1 MTTQLQAKPGDLYIN
16 ASRSAL
22 KYVTPERDVIVEPVD
37 ANGFTRIYVDV
48 TPSAAAE
55 HMTRSR
61 RFIMLCAVI
70 IFIATIALIRVVG
83 SFLES
88 NNAIWIIPLAACC
101 SVSPLISVYGRDVY
115 DKFLAPTS
123 HYIVVRNNTAPD
135 VRNDTSVN
143 VVRRLKLGS
152 FIEARVVSQAKPR
165 TIDAPGASSEYDA
178 ISMVVVLLNA
188 RKHTCSEDTL
198 GLINQAINAI
208 LEERNENDVVSRY
221 NLALAAVD
229 RDNDPQA

>member
-1 MTTQLQAKPGDLYIN
+1 MTIQLHAKPGDLYIN

-22 KYVTPERDVIVEPVD
+22 KYITPERDVIVEPID

-48 TPSAAAE
+48 TPEAVAE
-55 HMTRSR
+55 HMTRSK
-61 RFIMLCAVI
+61 RFITLCAAI
-70 IFIATIALIRVVG
+70 IFITTIVLVRVID

-88 NNAIWIIPLAACC
+88 NNTLWILPLAACC

-123 HYIVVRNNTAPD
+123 HYIVVRNNTVLD

-188 RKHTCSEDTL
+188 RKHTRSEDTL
-198 GLINQAINAI
+198 ELINQAINAI